1 MATKFSP
8 CKGSYVLN
16 QFPSNVMFGM
26 NGFHISAS
34 GAIQGHHGPLV
45 TSTTIKAFLL
55 RCLRSRNGSR
65 RFFFFFL
72 FQSVLRSLLCRM
84 GMCSF

>member
-26 NGFHISAS
+26 NGFHVSAS

-45 TSTTIKAFLL
+45 FSCFQKNCIYPLYDKTHLAKEKNLVTSLIFSYCYFAMF
-55 RCLRSRNGSR
+55 
-65 RFFFFFL
+65 
-72 FQSVLRSLLCRM
+72 
-84 GMCSF
+84 

>member
-1 MATKFSP
+1 MATNFSP

-26 NGFHISAS
+26 NGFHVSAS

-45 TSTTIKAFLL
+45 FKGHVLQTRKNQGLFGKGLK
-55 RCLRSRNGSR
+55 N
-65 RFFFFFL
+65 FFPFSSNL
-72 FQSVLRSLLCRM
+72 KLSPSN
-84 GMCSF
+84 SF